1 MLQNGEV
8 EKLVLTRPAVE
19 AGESLGFLPGDM
31 VQKVDPYLRPL
42 YDALDDMIP
51 AEKLQQFMTTRVIEI
66 APLAFMRGR
75 TMDNAF
81 IILDEAQNCTTM
93 QIKMFLTR
101 LGPSAK
107 CIITGDLTQ
116 IDLPFHTKS
125 GLKKAIEILDHLEGI
140 GTVYL
145 NADDVVRH
153 RLVREIII
161 AYEKLDE
168 ENRLRRL
175 ANDERKLAPPPQ
187 EIEANI
193 INDEEN
199 SAQ

>member
-1 MLQNGEV
+1 
-8 EKLVLTRPAVE
+8 
-19 AGESLGFLPGDM
+19 
-31 VQKVDPYLRPL
+31 
-42 YDALDDMIP
+42 
-51 AEKLQQFMTTRVIEI
+51 
-66 APLAFMRGR
+66 
-75 TMDNAF
+75 
-81 IILDEAQNCTTM
+81 M

-101 LGPSAK
+101 LGPSEK

-193 INDEEN
+193 INDEEK

>member
-1 MLQNGEV
+1 
-8 EKLVLTRPAVE
+8 
-19 AGESLGFLPGDM
+19 
-31 VQKVDPYLRPL
+31 
-42 YDALDDMIP
+42 
-51 AEKLQQFMTTRVIEI
+51 
-66 APLAFMRGR
+66 MRGR
-75 TMDNAF
+75 TLDNAF

-175 ANDERKLAPPPQ
+175 ANEERKLAPPPQ

-193 INDEEN
+193 INDEEK